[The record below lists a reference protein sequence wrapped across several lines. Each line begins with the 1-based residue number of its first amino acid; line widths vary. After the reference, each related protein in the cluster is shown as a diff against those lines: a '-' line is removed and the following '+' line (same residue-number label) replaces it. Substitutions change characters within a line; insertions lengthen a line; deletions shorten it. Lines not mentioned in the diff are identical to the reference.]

1 MKQLDF
7 IQYVA
12 RELSISEEESQELLR
27 EFSVHLNNELN
38 ETDSVQLTGLGKL
51 NKDISGISLE
61 LDPSFAIEIN
71 YKYAGMQPIV
81 VSDDFNV
88 GIEEEEE
95 SEVEVDSE
103 PEEATQP
110 EVEVDSEP
118 EEESEGD
125 VEREPEKESE
135 PEEEQESVVD
145 EEPDSEEEP
154 EAVDNTEAEG
164 DVEREPE
171 KESEPEEEQE
181 SVVDEEPDSEEEPEA
196 VDNTEV
202 EVDSEPEKESEP
214 EEEQES
220 VVDEEPDSEQ
230 EPEAVD
236 NTEVEVD
243 SEPEE
248 ESEGDVEREP
258 EEEQESEPDLDDEAK
273 ARIAKRTASLRSPKK
288 TKRSNRTPIYIGI
301 GVVFIAAMIAGWQFY
316 LKPILDEPAM
326 LVGDSS
332 TEPSNVSEAVNSNSI
347 SEEQQ
352 PSDALDNEKNG
363 LEGEASGTMVM
374 NEESSIISPE
384 NSASRINT
392 DSVVSAPIMA
402 KNVAEIPADQPRYG
416 LMGEVDTRANDGY
429 TLVLFSL
436 SNRQSAMEKY
446 ELYRSAGYRSLL
458 SPVNSSRFGL
468 MWRVSIGQFST
479 VEQALEVAKELPKEI
494 IEDYFITKI

>member
-7 IQYVA
+7 IQYIA
-12 RELSISEEESQELLR
+12 RELSISDEESKELLR

-38 ETDSVQLTGLGKL
+38 ETASVQLTGFGTLR
-51 NKDISGISLE
+51 KDISGISLE

-88 GIEEEEE
+88 GIEEDEEPEVDDREPEVEDEAEVQLEPEIVDERE
-95 SEVEVDSE
+95 SEVEVDPE
-103 PEEATQP
+103 PEEEPEP
-110 EVEVDSEP
+110 EVEVDPEP
-118 EEESEGD
+118 EEERESEAED
-125 VEREPEKESE
+125 EAEVQLESEVIDERES
-135 PEEEQESVVD
+135 
-145 EEPDSEEEP
+145 
-154 EAVDNTEAEG
+154 
-164 DVEREPE
+164 
-171 KESEPEEEQE
+171 
-181 SVVDEEPDSEEEPEA
+181 
-196 VDNTEV
+196 EV
-202 EVDSEPEKESEP
+202 EVDPEPKEERESE
-214 EEEQES
+214 EDDL
-220 VVDEEPDSEQ
+220 VDEPKIDDG
-230 EPEAVD
+230 PES
-236 NTEVEVD
+236 EVEVEVGGED
-243 SEPEE
+243 EE
-248 ESEGDVEREP
+248 V
-258 EEEQESEPDLDDEAK
+258 DLDDEAK

-288 TKRSNRTPIYIGI
+288 TKRSNLTPIYIGI
-301 GVVFIAAMIAGWQFY
+301 GVVFIAAVIAGWQFY

-326 LVGDSS
+326 LVGDSG
-332 TEPSNVSEAVNSNSI
+332 TEQSNVTEAMDSNSI
-347 SEEQQ
+347 SEEQE
-352 PSDALDNEKNG
+352 PSAALDNEKNG
-363 LEGEASGTMVM
+363 LEGEASDTMVM
-374 NEESSIISPE
+374 NEESTIISPE
-384 NSASRINT
+384 NSTSRLNT

-402 KNVAEIPADQPRYG
+402 KNVAEIPVDQPRYG

>member
-38 ETDSVQLTGLGKL
+38 ETDSVQLTGLGTL

-95 SEVEVDSE
+95 SEVEVD
-103 PEEATQP
+103 P
-110 EVEVDSEP
+110 EP
-118 EEESEGD
+118 EEET
-125 VEREPEKESE
+125 
-135 PEEEQESVVD
+135 Q
-145 EEPDSEEEP
+145 
-154 EAVDNTEAEG
+154 
-164 DVEREPE
+164 
-171 KESEPEEEQE
+171 
-181 SVVDEEPDSEEEPEA
+181 
-196 VDNTEV
+196 
-202 EVDSEPEKESEP
+202 P

-352 PSDALDNEKNG
+352 PSAALDNEKNG

-458 SPVNSSRFGL
+458 APVNSSRFGL

>member
-27 EFSVHLNNELN
+27 GFSVHLNNELN
-38 ETDSVQLTGLGKL
+38 ETDSVQLTGLGTL
-51 NKDISGISLE
+51 NKDIYGISLE

-71 YKYAGMQPIV
+71 YKYAGMQPII

-95 SEVEVDSE
+95 SEVEVDPD
-103 PEEATQP
+103 PEEEP
-110 EVEVDSEP
+110 EVEVDPDP
-118 EEESEGD
+118 EEEPEVDVERDPEEEPEVD

-135 PEEEQESVVD
+135 PEEERESVID
-145 EEPDSEEEP
+145 
-154 EAVDNTEAEG
+154 
-164 DVEREPE
+164 
-171 KESEPEEEQE
+171 K
-181 SVVDEEPDSEEEPEA
+181 
-196 VDNTEV
+196 
-202 EVDSEPEKESEP
+202 
-214 EEEQES
+214 
-220 VVDEEPDSEQ
+220 EPDSEQ

-288 TKRSNRTPIYIGI
+288 TKKSNLTPIYIGI

-332 TEPSNVSEAVNSNSI
+332 TEPSNVTEAIDSDSI

-352 PSDALDNEKNG
+352 PSAALYNEKNG
-363 LEGEASGTMVM
+363 LEGEASGTMGM

>member
-7 IQYVA
+7 IQYIA
-12 RELSISEEESQELLR
+12 RELSISDEESQELLR

-38 ETDSVQLTGLGKL
+38 ETASVQLTGFGTLR
-51 NKDISGISLE
+51 KDISGISLE

-88 GIEEEEE
+88 GIEEDDEPEVDDREPEVEDEAEVQLE
-95 SEVEVDSE
+95 SEIVDE
-103 PEEATQP
+103 REP
-110 EVEVDSEP
+110 EVEVDPEP
-118 EEESEGD
+118 EEERESE
-125 VEREPEKESE
+125 VEDDLVDEPKIDDEPESE
-135 PEEEQESVVD
+135 VEGED
-145 EEPDSEEEP
+145 EE
-154 EAVDNTEAEG
+154 V
-164 DVEREPE
+164 
-171 KESEPEEEQE
+171 
-181 SVVDEEPDSEEEPEA
+181 
-196 VDNTEV
+196 
-202 EVDSEPEKESEP
+202 
-214 EEEQES
+214 
-220 VVDEEPDSEQ
+220 
-230 EPEAVD
+230 
-236 NTEVEVD
+236 
-243 SEPEE
+243 
-248 ESEGDVEREP
+248 
-258 EEEQESEPDLDDEAK
+258 DLDDEAK

-288 TKRSNRTPIYIGI
+288 TKRSNLTPIYIGI
-301 GVVFIAAMIAGWQFY
+301 GVVFIAAVIAGWQFY

-326 LVGDSS
+326 LVGDSG
-332 TEPSNVSEAVNSNSI
+332 TEQSNVTEAMDSNSI
-347 SEEQQ
+347 SEEQE
-352 PSDALDNEKNG
+352 PSAALDNEKNG
-363 LEGEASGTMVM
+363 LEGEASDTMVM
-374 NEESSIISPE
+374 NDESTIISPE
-384 NSASRINT
+384 NSTSRLNT

-402 KNVAEIPADQPRYG
+402 KNVAEIPVDQPRYG

>member
-38 ETDSVQLTGLGKL
+38 ETDSVQLTGLGTL

-88 GIEEEEE
+88 GIEEPEEE
-95 SEVEVDSE
+95 TEGDVERE
-103 PEEATQP
+103 PEEEQESVVDEEPDSEQEPEAVDNT

-125 VEREPEKESE
+125 VERE

-154 EAVDNTEAEG
+154 EAVDNTEAE
-164 DVEREPE
+164 
-171 KESEPEEEQE
+171 
-181 SVVDEEPDSEEEPEA
+181 
-196 VDNTEV
+196 
-202 EVDSEPEKESEP
+202 VDSEPE
-214 EEEQES
+214 
-220 VVDEEPDSEQ
+220 
-230 EPEAVD
+230 EA
-236 NTEVEVD
+236 TQPEVEVD

-301 GVVFIAAMIAGWQFY
+301 GIVFIAAMIAGWQFY

-352 PSDALDNEKNG
+352 PSAALDNEKNG
-363 LEGEASGTMVM
+363 LEGEASGTMGM
-374 NEESSIISPE
+374 NEKSSIISPE

>member
-27 EFSVHLNNELN
+27 GFSVHLNNELN
-38 ETDSVQLTGLGKL
+38 ETDSVQLTGLGTL
-51 NKDISGISLE
+51 NKDIYGISLE

-71 YKYAGMQPIV
+71 YKYAGMQPII

-95 SEVEVDSE
+95 SEVEVD
-103 PEEATQP
+103 P
-110 EVEVDSEP
+110 DP
-118 EEESEGD
+118 EEESEVEVDPDPEEESEVEVDPDPEEEPEVD
-125 VEREPEKESE
+125 VERDPEKESE
-135 PEEEQESVVD
+135 PEEERESVID
-145 EEPDSEEEP
+145 
-154 EAVDNTEAEG
+154 
-164 DVEREPE
+164 
-171 KESEPEEEQE
+171 K
-181 SVVDEEPDSEEEPEA
+181 
-196 VDNTEV
+196 
-202 EVDSEPEKESEP
+202 
-214 EEEQES
+214 
-220 VVDEEPDSEQ
+220 EPDSEQ

-288 TKRSNRTPIYIGI
+288 TKKSNLTPIYIGI

-332 TEPSNVSEAVNSNSI
+332 TEPSNVTEAIDSDSI

-352 PSDALDNEKNG
+352 PSAALYNEKNG
-363 LEGEASGTMVM
+363 LEGEASGTMGM

>member
-1 MKQLDF
+1 M
-7 IQYVA
+7 
-12 RELSISEEESQELLR
+12 
-27 EFSVHLNNELN
+27 
-38 ETDSVQLTGLGKL
+38 
-51 NKDISGISLE
+51 
-61 LDPSFAIEIN
+61 DPD
-71 YKYAGMQPIV
+71 P
-81 VSDDFNV
+81 
-88 GIEEEEE
+88 
-95 SEVEVDSE
+95 
-103 PEEATQP
+103 
-110 EVEVDSEP
+110 
-118 EEESEGD
+118 
-125 VEREPEKESE
+125 
-135 PEEEQESVVD
+135 
-145 EEPDSEEEP
+145 EEEP
-154 EAVDNTEAEG
+154 EV
-164 DVEREPE
+164 
-171 KESEPEEEQE
+171 
-181 SVVDEEPDSEEEPEA
+181 
-196 VDNTEV
+196 
-202 EVDSEPEKESEP
+202 
-214 EEEQES
+214 
-220 VVDEEPDSEQ
+220 
-230 EPEAVD
+230 
-236 NTEVEVD
+236 
-243 SEPEE
+243 
-248 ESEGDVEREP
+248 DVEREP

-288 TKRSNRTPIYIGI
+288 TKKSNLTPIYIGI

-332 TEPSNVSEAVNSNSI
+332 TEPSNVTEAIDSDSI

-352 PSDALDNEKNG
+352 PSAALDNEKNG

-416 LMGEVDTRANDGY
+416 LVGEVDTRANDGY

>member
-38 ETDSVQLTGLGKL
+38 ETDSVQLTGLGTL

-61 LDPSFAIEIN
+61 LDLSFAIEIN

-95 SEVEVDSE
+95 SEVEVD
-103 PEEATQP
+103 P
-110 EVEVDSEP
+110 EP
-118 EEESEGD
+118 EEET
-125 VEREPEKESE
+125 
-135 PEEEQESVVD
+135 Q
-145 EEPDSEEEP
+145 
-154 EAVDNTEAEG
+154 
-164 DVEREPE
+164 
-171 KESEPEEEQE
+171 
-181 SVVDEEPDSEEEPEA
+181 
-196 VDNTEV
+196 
-202 EVDSEPEKESEP
+202 P

-352 PSDALDNEKNG
+352 PSAALDNEKNG

-458 SPVNSSRFGL
+458 APVNSSRFGL

>member
-12 RELSISEEESQELLR
+12 RELSISDEESQELLR
-27 EFSVHLNNELN
+27 EFSIHLNNELN
-38 ETDSVQLTGLGKL
+38 ETASVQLTGLGTLK
-51 NKDISGISLE
+51 KDISGISLE

-88 GIEEEEE
+88 GIEEDEET
-95 SEVEVDSE
+95 EVEDE
-103 PEEATQP
+103 PEVQVEP
-110 EVEVDSEP
+110 EVDN
-118 EEESEGD
+118 
-125 VEREPEKESE
+125 E

-145 EEPDSEEEP
+145 EEPDSEEDR
-154 EAVDNTEAEG
+154 EAD
-164 DVEREPE
+164 
-171 KESEPEEEQE
+171 
-181 SVVDEEPDSEEEPEA
+181 
-196 VDNTEV
+196 DNTEV
-202 EVDSEPEKESEP
+202 EVEPEP
-214 EEEQES
+214 EEEH
-220 VVDEEPDSEQ
+220 
-230 EPEAVD
+230 
-236 NTEVEVD
+236 
-243 SEPEE
+243 EPEE
-248 ESEGDVEREP
+248 EVDLADGPESEVEDEP
-258 EEEQESEPDLDDEAK
+258 EPDLDDEAN

-288 TKRSNRTPIYIGI
+288 TKRSNLTPIYIGI

-316 LKPILDEPAM
+316 LKPILVEPAM

-332 TEPSNVSEAVNSNSI
+332 TEQSNVTEAMDSNSI

-352 PSDALDNEKNG
+352 PSASLDNEKNSQK
-363 LEGEASGTMVM
+363 GEASGSMVM

-384 NSASRINT
+384 NSALRINS

-402 KNVAEIPADQPRYG
+402 KNVAEIPVDQPRYG

-429 TLVLFSL
+429 TMVLFSL

-494 IEDYFITKI
+494 IKDYFITKI

>member
-27 EFSVHLNNELN
+27 GFSVHLNNELN
-38 ETDSVQLTGLGKL
+38 ETDSVQLTGLGTL
-51 NKDISGISLE
+51 NKDIYGISLE

-71 YKYAGMQPIV
+71 YKYAGMQPII

-95 SEVEVDSE
+95 SEVEVD
-103 PEEATQP
+103 
-110 EVEVDSEP
+110 
-118 EEESEGD
+118 
-125 VEREPEKESE
+125 
-135 PEEEQESVVD
+135 
-145 EEPDSEEEP
+145 PDPEEEP
-154 EAVDNTEAEG
+154 EV
-164 DVEREPE
+164 DVER
-171 KESEPEEEQE
+171 
-181 SVVDEEPDSEEEPEA
+181 EPEA

-202 EVDSEPEKESEP
+202 EVDSEPEEETQPGEEVDPDPEEEPEVDVEREPEKESEP
-214 EEEQES
+214 EEERES
-220 VVDEEPDSEQ
+220 VIDKEPDSEQ

-248 ESEGDVEREP
+248 ETQSEVEVDPDPEEEPEVDVEREP

-288 TKRSNRTPIYIGI
+288 TKKSNLTPIYIGI

-332 TEPSNVSEAVNSNSI
+332 TEPSNVTEAIDSDSI

-352 PSDALDNEKNG
+352 PSAALDNEKNG

-416 LMGEVDTRANDGY
+416 LVGEVDTRANDGY

>member
-27 EFSVHLNNELN
+27 GFSVHLNNELN
-38 ETDSVQLTGLGKL
+38 ETDSVQLTGLGTL
-51 NKDISGISLE
+51 NKDIYGISLE

-71 YKYAGMQPIV
+71 YKYAGMQPII

-95 SEVEVDSE
+95 SEVEVDPD
-103 PEEATQP
+103 PEEEP
-110 EVEVDSEP
+110 EVEVDPDP
-118 EEESEGD
+118 EEEPEVDVERDPEEEPEVD

-135 PEEEQESVVD
+135 PEEERESVID
-145 EEPDSEEEP
+145 
-154 EAVDNTEAEG
+154 
-164 DVEREPE
+164 
-171 KESEPEEEQE
+171 K
-181 SVVDEEPDSEEEPEA
+181 
-196 VDNTEV
+196 
-202 EVDSEPEKESEP
+202 
-214 EEEQES
+214 
-220 VVDEEPDSEQ
+220 EPDSEQ

-288 TKRSNRTPIYIGI
+288 TKKSNLTPIYIGI
-301 GVVFIAAMIAGWQFY
+301 GVVFIAAMIAGWQLY

-332 TEPSNVSEAVNSNSI
+332 TEPSNVTEAIDSDSI

-352 PSDALDNEKNG
+352 PSAALYNEKNG
-363 LEGEASGTMVM
+363 LEGEASGTMGM

>member
-27 EFSVHLNNELN
+27 GFSVHLNNELN
-38 ETDSVQLTGLGKL
+38 ETDSVQLTGLGTL
-51 NKDISGISLE
+51 NKDIYGISLE

-71 YKYAGMQPIV
+71 YKYAGMQPII

-95 SEVEVDSE
+95 SEVEVD
-103 PEEATQP
+103 P
-110 EVEVDSEP
+110 DP
-118 EEESEGD
+118 EEEPEVD
-125 VEREPEKESE
+125 VERE
-135 PEEEQESVVD
+135 PEEEQES
-145 EEPDSEEEP
+145 EP
-154 EAVDNTEAEG
+154 
-164 DVEREPE
+164 
-171 KESEPEEEQE
+171 
-181 SVVDEEPDSEEEPEA
+181 
-196 VDNTEV
+196 
-202 EVDSEPEKESEP
+202 
-214 EEEQES
+214 
-220 VVDEEPDSEQ
+220 
-230 EPEAVD
+230 
-236 NTEVEVD
+236 
-243 SEPEE
+243 
-248 ESEGDVEREP
+248 EGDVEREP

-288 TKRSNRTPIYIGI
+288 TKKSNLTPIYIGI

-332 TEPSNVSEAVNSNSI
+332 TEPSNVTEAIDSDSI

-352 PSDALDNEKNG
+352 PSAALDNEKNG

-416 LMGEVDTRANDGY
+416 LVGEVDTRANDGY

>member
-27 EFSVHLNNELN
+27 GFSVHLNNELN
-38 ETDSVQLTGLGKL
+38 ETDSVQLTGLGTL

-71 YKYAGMQPIV
+71 YKYAGMQPII

-95 SEVEVDSE
+95 SEVEVD
-103 PEEATQP
+103 P
-110 EVEVDSEP
+110 DP
-118 EEESEGD
+118 EEEPEVD

-135 PEEEQESVVD
+135 PEEERESVID
-145 EEPDSEEEP
+145 
-154 EAVDNTEAEG
+154 
-164 DVEREPE
+164 
-171 KESEPEEEQE
+171 K
-181 SVVDEEPDSEEEPEA
+181 
-196 VDNTEV
+196 
-202 EVDSEPEKESEP
+202 
-214 EEEQES
+214 
-220 VVDEEPDSEQ
+220 EPDSEQ

-332 TEPSNVSEAVNSNSI
+332 TEPSNVTEAIDSDSI

-352 PSDALDNEKNG
+352 PSAALDNEKNG

>member
-27 EFSVHLNNELN
+27 GFSVHLNNELN
-38 ETDSVQLTGLGKL
+38 ETDSVQLTGLGTL
-51 NKDISGISLE
+51 NKDIYGISLE

-71 YKYAGMQPIV
+71 YKYAGMQPII

-95 SEVEVDSE
+95 SEVEVDPD
-103 PEEATQP
+103 PEEEP
-110 EVEVDSEP
+110 EVEVDPDP
-118 EEESEGD
+118 EEEPEVEVDPDPEEEPEVD

-135 PEEEQESVVD
+135 PEEERESVID
-145 EEPDSEEEP
+145 
-154 EAVDNTEAEG
+154 
-164 DVEREPE
+164 
-171 KESEPEEEQE
+171 K
-181 SVVDEEPDSEEEPEA
+181 
-196 VDNTEV
+196 
-202 EVDSEPEKESEP
+202 
-214 EEEQES
+214 
-220 VVDEEPDSEQ
+220 EPDSEQ

-288 TKRSNRTPIYIGI
+288 TKKSNLTPIYIGI

-332 TEPSNVSEAVNSNSI
+332 TEPSNVTEAIDSDSI

-352 PSDALDNEKNG
+352 PSAALYNEKNG
-363 LEGEASGTMVM
+363 LEGEASGTMGM

>member
-27 EFSVHLNNELN
+27 GFSVHLNNELN
-38 ETDSVQLTGLGKL
+38 ETDSVQLTGLGTL
-51 NKDISGISLE
+51 NKDIYGISLE

-71 YKYAGMQPIV
+71 YKYAGMQPII

-95 SEVEVDSE
+95 SEVEVD
-103 PEEATQP
+103 P
-110 EVEVDSEP
+110 DP
-118 EEESEGD
+118 EEESEVEVDPDPEEEPEVD
-125 VEREPEKESE
+125 VERDPEKESE
-135 PEEEQESVVD
+135 PEEERESVID
-145 EEPDSEEEP
+145 
-154 EAVDNTEAEG
+154 
-164 DVEREPE
+164 
-171 KESEPEEEQE
+171 K
-181 SVVDEEPDSEEEPEA
+181 
-196 VDNTEV
+196 
-202 EVDSEPEKESEP
+202 
-214 EEEQES
+214 
-220 VVDEEPDSEQ
+220 EPDSEQ

-288 TKRSNRTPIYIGI
+288 TKKSNLTPIYIGI

-332 TEPSNVSEAVNSNSI
+332 TEPSNVTEAIDSDSI

-352 PSDALDNEKNG
+352 PSAALYNEKNG
-363 LEGEASGTMVM
+363 LEGEASGTMGM

>member
-7 IQYVA
+7 IQNVA

-38 ETDSVQLTGLGKL
+38 ETDSVQLTGLGTL

-95 SEVEVDSE
+95 SEVEVDH
-103 PEEATQP
+103 
-110 EVEVDSEP
+110 EP
-118 EEESEGD
+118 EEEPEVD
-125 VEREPEKESE
+125 VEREPEEERESII
-135 PEEEQESVVD
+135 D
-145 EEPDSEEEP
+145 KEPDSE
-154 EAVDNTEAEG
+154 
-164 DVEREPE
+164 
-171 KESEPEEEQE
+171 Q
-181 SVVDEEPDSEEEPEA
+181 EPEA

-202 EVDSEPEKESEP
+202 EVDSEPEEETQSE
-214 EEEQES
+214 E
-220 VVDEEPDSEQ
+220 
-230 EPEAVD
+230 
-236 NTEVEVD
+236 EVD

-288 TKRSNRTPIYIGI
+288 TKKSNLTPIYIGI

-332 TEPSNVSEAVNSNSI
+332 TEPSNVTEAIDSDSI

-352 PSDALDNEKNG
+352 PSAALYNEKNG
-363 LEGEASGTMVM
+363 LEGEASGTMGM

-479 VEQALEVAKELPKEI
+479 VEQALEVAKELPKDI

>member
-38 ETDSVQLTGLGKL
+38 ETDSVQLTGLGTL
-51 NKDISGISLE
+51 NKDIYGISLE

-88 GIEEEEE
+88 GIEEDEE
-95 SEVEVDSE
+95 S
-103 PEEATQP
+103 

-118 EEESEGD
+118 EEESEG
-125 VEREPEKESE
+125 
-135 PEEEQESVVD
+135 
-145 EEPDSEEEP
+145 
-154 EAVDNTEAEG
+154 
-164 DVEREPE
+164 
-171 KESEPEEEQE
+171 
-181 SVVDEEPDSEEEPEA
+181 
-196 VDNTEV
+196 
-202 EVDSEPEKESEP
+202 

-236 NTEVEVD
+236 NTEAEVDSEPEEATQPEVEVD

-288 TKRSNRTPIYIGI
+288 TKRSNRTPIYLGI

-326 LVGDSS
+326 LVGDSG
-332 TEPSNVSEAVNSNSI
+332 TEPSNVTEAINSDSI

-352 PSDALDNEKNG
+352 PSAALDNEKNG
-363 LEGEASGTMVM
+363 LEGEVSGTMVM

-402 KNVAEIPADQPRYG
+402 KKVAEIPADQPRYG

-446 ELYRSAGYRSLL
+446 ELYRTAGYRSLL

>member
-7 IQYVA
+7 KQYVA
-12 RELSISEEESQELLR
+12 RELSISDEESQELLR
-27 EFSVHLNNELN
+27 EFSIHLNNELN
-38 ETDSVQLTGLGKL
+38 ETASVQLTGLGTLK
-51 NKDISGISLE
+51 KDISGISLE

-88 GIEEEEE
+88 GIEEDEET
-95 SEVEVDSE
+95 EVEDE
-103 PEEATQP
+103 PEVQVEP
-110 EVEVDSEP
+110 EVDN
-118 EEESEGD
+118 
-125 VEREPEKESE
+125 E

-145 EEPDSEEEP
+145 EEPDSEEDR
-154 EAVDNTEAEG
+154 EAD
-164 DVEREPE
+164 
-171 KESEPEEEQE
+171 
-181 SVVDEEPDSEEEPEA
+181 
-196 VDNTEV
+196 DNTEV
-202 EVDSEPEKESEP
+202 EVEP
-214 EEEQES
+214 EEEHEPGEEVDLADGPES
-220 VVDEEPDSEQ
+220 
-230 EPEAVD
+230 
-236 NTEVEVD
+236 EVED
-243 SEPEE
+243 EP
-248 ESEGDVEREP
+248 
-258 EEEQESEPDLDDEAK
+258 EPDLDDEAN

-288 TKRSNRTPIYIGI
+288 TKRSNLTPIYIGI

-316 LKPILDEPAM
+316 LKPILVEPAM

-332 TEPSNVSEAVNSNSI
+332 TEQSNVTEAMDSNSI

-352 PSDALDNEKNG
+352 PSAALDNEKNSQK
-363 LEGEASGTMVM
+363 GEASGSMVM

-384 NSASRINT
+384 NSALRINS

-402 KNVAEIPADQPRYG
+402 KNVAEIPVDQPRYG

-429 TLVLFSL
+429 TMVLFSL

-494 IEDYFITKI
+494 IKDYFITKI

>member
-12 RELSISEEESQELLR
+12 RELSISDEESQELLR
-27 EFSVHLNNELN
+27 EFSIHLYNELN
-38 ETDSVQLTGLGKL
+38 ETASVQLTGLGTLK
-51 NKDISGISLE
+51 KDISGISLE

-88 GIEEEEE
+88 GIEEDEET
-95 SEVEVDSE
+95 EVEDE
-103 PEEATQP
+103 PEVQVEP
-110 EVEVDSEP
+110 EVDN
-118 EEESEGD
+118 
-125 VEREPEKESE
+125 E

-145 EEPDSEEEP
+145 EEPDSEEDR
-154 EAVDNTEAEG
+154 EAD
-164 DVEREPE
+164 
-171 KESEPEEEQE
+171 
-181 SVVDEEPDSEEEPEA
+181 
-196 VDNTEV
+196 DNTEV
-202 EVDSEPEKESEP
+202 EVEPELEEEHEPGEEVDLADGPESEV
-214 EEEQES
+214 E
-220 VVDEEPDSEQ
+220 DEP
-230 EPEAVD
+230 
-236 NTEVEVD
+236 
-243 SEPEE
+243 
-248 ESEGDVEREP
+248 
-258 EEEQESEPDLDDEAK
+258 EPDLDDEAN

-288 TKRSNRTPIYIGI
+288 TKRSNLTPIYIGI

-332 TEPSNVSEAVNSNSI
+332 TEQSNVTEAMDSNSI

-352 PSDALDNEKNG
+352 PSAALDNEKNSQK
-363 LEGEASGTMVM
+363 GEASGTMVM

-384 NSASRINT
+384 NSALRINT

-402 KNVAEIPADQPRYG
+402 KNVAEIPVDQPRYG

-429 TLVLFSL
+429 TMVLFSL

>member
-7 IQYVA
+7 IQYIA
-12 RELSISEEESQELLR
+12 RELSISDEESKELLR

-38 ETDSVQLTGLGKL
+38 ETASVQLTGFGTLR
-51 NKDISGISLE
+51 KDISGIFLE

-88 GIEEEEE
+88 GIEEDDEPEVDDREPEVEDEAEVQLE
-95 SEVEVDSE
+95 SEIVDE
-103 PEEATQP
+103 REP
-110 EVEVDSEP
+110 EVEVDPEP
-118 EEESEGD
+118 EEE
-125 VEREPEKESE
+125 PE
-135 PEEEQESVVD
+135 
-145 EEPDSEEEP
+145 SEEEDNL
-154 EAVDNTEAEG
+154 VDEPKI
-164 DVEREPE
+164 DDEPE
-171 KESEPEEEQE
+171 SEVEGE
-181 SVVDEEPDSEEEPEA
+181 DEE
-196 VDNTEV
+196 V
-202 EVDSEPEKESEP
+202 
-214 EEEQES
+214 
-220 VVDEEPDSEQ
+220 
-230 EPEAVD
+230 
-236 NTEVEVD
+236 
-243 SEPEE
+243 
-248 ESEGDVEREP
+248 
-258 EEEQESEPDLDDEAK
+258 DLDDEAK

-288 TKRSNRTPIYIGI
+288 TKRSNLTPIYIGI
-301 GVVFIAAMIAGWQFY
+301 GVVFIAAVIAGWQFY

-326 LVGDSS
+326 LVGDSG
-332 TEPSNVSEAVNSNSI
+332 TEQSNVTEAMDSNSI
-347 SEEQQ
+347 SEEQE
-352 PSDALDNEKNG
+352 PSAALDNEKNG
-363 LEGEASGTMVM
+363 LEGEASDTMVM
-374 NEESSIISPE
+374 NEESTIISPE
-384 NSASRINT
+384 NSTSRLNT

-402 KNVAEIPADQPRYG
+402 KNVAEIPVDQPRYG

>member
-12 RELSISEEESQELLR
+12 RELSISDQESQELLR
-27 EFSVHLNNELN
+27 EFSIHLNNELN
-38 ETDSVQLTGLGKL
+38 ETASVQLTGLGTLK
-51 NKDISGISLE
+51 KDISRISLE
-61 LDPSFAIEIN
+61 LEPSFAIEIN

-88 GIEEEEE
+88 GIEEDEEN
-95 SEVEVDSE
+95 EVEDE
-103 PEEATQP
+103 PEVQVEP
-110 EVEVDSEP
+110 EVDN
-118 EEESEGD
+118 
-125 VEREPEKESE
+125 E

-145 EEPDSEEEP
+145 EEPDSEEDL
-154 EAVDNTEAEG
+154 EAVDNTE
-164 DVEREPE
+164 PE
-171 KESEPEEEQE
+171 VGPDPEQEHEPEEE
-181 SVVDEEPDSEEEPEA
+181 VDLTDGPAS
-196 VDNTEV
+196 EV
-202 EVDSEPEKESEP
+202 EVQVEPE
-214 EEEQES
+214 
-220 VVDEEPDSEQ
+220 
-230 EPEAVD
+230 VD
-236 NTEVEVD
+236 N
-243 SEPEE
+243 
-248 ESEGDVEREP
+248 
-258 EEEQESEPDLDDEAK
+258 DDEVK

-288 TKRSNRTPIYIGI
+288 TKRSNPTPIIIGI

-326 LVGDSS
+326 LVGDSG
-332 TEPSNVSEAVNSNSI
+332 TEQLNVTEAMDSNSI

-352 PSDALDNEKNG
+352 LSAALHNEKNSQK
-363 LEGEASGTMVM
+363 GEASGTMVM

-384 NSASRINT
+384 NIASRINT

-402 KNVAEIPADQPRYG
+402 KNVAEIPVDQLRYG
-416 LMGEVDTRANDGY
+416 LTGEVDARANDGY
-429 TLVLFSL
+429 TMVLFSL
-436 SNRQSAMEKY
+436 SNRQSAMKKY

>member
-27 EFSVHLNNELN
+27 GFSVHLNNELN
-38 ETDSVQLTGLGKL
+38 ETDSVQLTGLGTL
-51 NKDISGISLE
+51 NKDIYGISLE

-71 YKYAGMQPIV
+71 YKYAGMQPII

-95 SEVEVDSE
+95 SEVEVD
-103 PEEATQP
+103 P
-110 EVEVDSEP
+110 DP
-118 EEESEGD
+118 EEEPEVD

-135 PEEEQESVVD
+135 PEEEQESVID
-145 EEPDSEEEP
+145 
-154 EAVDNTEAEG
+154 
-164 DVEREPE
+164 
-171 KESEPEEEQE
+171 K
-181 SVVDEEPDSEEEPEA
+181 
-196 VDNTEV
+196 
-202 EVDSEPEKESEP
+202 
-214 EEEQES
+214 
-220 VVDEEPDSEQ
+220 EPDSEQ

-288 TKRSNRTPIYIGI
+288 TKKSNLTPIYIGI

-332 TEPSNVSEAVNSNSI
+332 TEPSNVTEAIDSDSI

-352 PSDALDNEKNG
+352 PSAALDNEKNG
-363 LEGEASGTMVM
+363 LEGEALGTMVM

>member
-27 EFSVHLNNELN
+27 GFSVHLNNELN
-38 ETDSVQLTGLGKL
+38 ETDSVQLTGLGTL
-51 NKDISGISLE
+51 NKDIYGISLE

-71 YKYAGMQPIV
+71 YKYAGMQPII

-95 SEVEVDSE
+95 SEVEVD
-103 PEEATQP
+103 P
-110 EVEVDSEP
+110 DP
-118 EEESEGD
+118 EEESEVEVDPDPEEEPEVD

-135 PEEEQESVVD
+135 PEEERESVID
-145 EEPDSEEEP
+145 
-154 EAVDNTEAEG
+154 
-164 DVEREPE
+164 
-171 KESEPEEEQE
+171 K
-181 SVVDEEPDSEEEPEA
+181 
-196 VDNTEV
+196 
-202 EVDSEPEKESEP
+202 
-214 EEEQES
+214 
-220 VVDEEPDSEQ
+220 EPDSEQ

-288 TKRSNRTPIYIGI
+288 TKKSNLTPIYIGI

-332 TEPSNVSEAVNSNSI
+332 TEPSNVTEAIDSDSI

-352 PSDALDNEKNG
+352 PSAALYNEKNG
-363 LEGEASGTMVM
+363 LEGEASGTMGM

>member
-27 EFSVHLNNELN
+27 GFSVHLNNELN
-38 ETDSVQLTGLGKL
+38 ETDSVQLTGLGTL
-51 NKDISGISLE
+51 NKDIYGISLE

-71 YKYAGMQPIV
+71 YKYAGMQPII

-95 SEVEVDSE
+95 SEVEVDPDPEEESEVEVDPDPEEEPEVDVERDPEKESE
-103 PEEATQP
+103 PEEERESVIDKEPDSEQEPEAVDNT

-125 VEREPEKESE
+125 VEREPE
-135 PEEEQESVVD
+135 EERESVID
-145 EEPDSEEEP
+145 
-154 EAVDNTEAEG
+154 
-164 DVEREPE
+164 
-171 KESEPEEEQE
+171 K
-181 SVVDEEPDSEEEPEA
+181 
-196 VDNTEV
+196 
-202 EVDSEPEKESEP
+202 
-214 EEEQES
+214 
-220 VVDEEPDSEQ
+220 EPDSEQ

-288 TKRSNRTPIYIGI
+288 TKKSNLTPIYIGI

-332 TEPSNVSEAVNSNSI
+332 TEPSNVTEAIDSDSI

-352 PSDALDNEKNG
+352 PSAALYNEKNG
-363 LEGEASGTMVM
+363 LEGEASGTMGM

>member
-38 ETDSVQLTGLGKL
+38 ETDSVQLTGLGTL

-95 SEVEVDSE
+95 SEVEVD
-103 PEEATQP
+103 P
-110 EVEVDSEP
+110 DP
-118 EEESEGD
+118 EEEPEVD

-135 PEEEQESVVD
+135 PEEERESVID
-145 EEPDSEEEP
+145 
-154 EAVDNTEAEG
+154 
-164 DVEREPE
+164 
-171 KESEPEEEQE
+171 K
-181 SVVDEEPDSEEEPEA
+181 
-196 VDNTEV
+196 
-202 EVDSEPEKESEP
+202 
-214 EEEQES
+214 
-220 VVDEEPDSEQ
+220 EPDSEQ

-243 SEPEE
+243 PEPEE
-248 ESEGDVEREP
+248 ESEGDVEPEP

-332 TEPSNVSEAVNSNSI
+332 TEPSNVTEAIDSDSI

-352 PSDALDNEKNG
+352 PSAALDNEKNG

>member
-27 EFSVHLNNELN
+27 GFSVHLNNELN
-38 ETDSVQLTGLGKL
+38 ETDSVQLTGLGTL
-51 NKDISGISLE
+51 NKDIYGISLE

-71 YKYAGMQPIV
+71 YKYAGMQPII

-95 SEVEVDSE
+95 SEVEVD
-103 PEEATQP
+103 P
-110 EVEVDSEP
+110 DP
-118 EEESEGD
+118 EEESEVEVDPDPEEEPEVD

-135 PEEEQESVVD
+135 PEEETQ
-145 EEPDSEEEP
+145 SEE
-154 EAVDNTEAEG
+154 
-164 DVEREPE
+164 
-171 KESEPEEEQE
+171 
-181 SVVDEEPDSEEEPEA
+181 
-196 VDNTEV
+196 
-202 EVDSEPEKESEP
+202 
-214 EEEQES
+214 
-220 VVDEEPDSEQ
+220 
-230 EPEAVD
+230 
-236 NTEVEVD
+236 EVD

-273 ARIAKRTASLRSPKK
+273 ARIAKRTASLRSPKR
-288 TKRSNRTPIYIGI
+288 TKKSNLTPIYIGI

-332 TEPSNVSEAVNSNSI
+332 TEPSNVTEAIDSDSI

-352 PSDALDNEKNG
+352 PSAALYNEKNG
-363 LEGEASGTMVM
+363 LEGEASGTMGM

>member
-27 EFSVHLNNELN
+27 GFSVHLNNELN
-38 ETDSVQLTGLGKL
+38 ETDSVQLTGLGTL
-51 NKDISGISLE
+51 NKDIYGISLE

-71 YKYAGMQPIV
+71 YKYAGMQPII

-95 SEVEVDSE
+95 SEVEVD
-103 PEEATQP
+103 
-110 EVEVDSEP
+110 
-118 EEESEGD
+118 
-125 VEREPEKESE
+125 
-135 PEEEQESVVD
+135 
-145 EEPDSEEEP
+145 PDPEEEP
-154 EAVDNTEAEG
+154 EV
-164 DVEREPE
+164 
-171 KESEPEEEQE
+171 
-181 SVVDEEPDSEEEPEA
+181 
-196 VDNTEV
+196 
-202 EVDSEPEKESEP
+202 
-214 EEEQES
+214 
-220 VVDEEPDSEQ
+220 
-230 EPEAVD
+230 
-236 NTEVEVD
+236 
-243 SEPEE
+243 
-248 ESEGDVEREP
+248 DVEREP

-288 TKRSNRTPIYIGI
+288 TKKSNLTPIYIGI

-332 TEPSNVSEAVNSNSI
+332 TEPSNVTEAIDSDSI

-352 PSDALDNEKNG
+352 PSAALDNEKNG

-416 LMGEVDTRANDGY
+416 LVGEVDTRANDGY

>member
-27 EFSVHLNNELN
+27 GFSVHLNNELN
-38 ETDSVQLTGLGKL
+38 ETDSVQLTGLGTL
-51 NKDISGISLE
+51 NKDIYGISLE

-71 YKYAGMQPIV
+71 YKYAGMQPII

-95 SEVEVDSE
+95 SEVEVD
-103 PEEATQP
+103 P
-110 EVEVDSEP
+110 DP
-118 EEESEGD
+118 EEEPEVD

-135 PEEEQESVVD
+135 PEEERESVID
-145 EEPDSEEEP
+145 
-154 EAVDNTEAEG
+154 
-164 DVEREPE
+164 
-171 KESEPEEEQE
+171 K
-181 SVVDEEPDSEEEPEA
+181 
-196 VDNTEV
+196 
-202 EVDSEPEKESEP
+202 
-214 EEEQES
+214 
-220 VVDEEPDSEQ
+220 EPDSEQ

-288 TKRSNRTPIYIGI
+288 TKKSNLTPIYIGI

-332 TEPSNVSEAVNSNSI
+332 TEPSNVTEAIDSDSI

-352 PSDALDNEKNG
+352 PSAALDNEKNG

>member
-27 EFSVHLNNELN
+27 GFSVHLNNELN
-38 ETDSVQLTGLGKL
+38 ETDSVQLTGLGTL
-51 NKDISGISLE
+51 NKDIYGISLE

-71 YKYAGMQPIV
+71 YKYAGMQLII

-95 SEVEVDSE
+95 SEVEVD
-103 PEEATQP
+103 P
-110 EVEVDSEP
+110 DP
-118 EEESEGD
+118 EEEPEVD

-135 PEEEQESVVD
+135 PEEERESVID
-145 EEPDSEEEP
+145 
-154 EAVDNTEAEG
+154 
-164 DVEREPE
+164 
-171 KESEPEEEQE
+171 K
-181 SVVDEEPDSEEEPEA
+181 
-196 VDNTEV
+196 
-202 EVDSEPEKESEP
+202 
-214 EEEQES
+214 
-220 VVDEEPDSEQ
+220 EPDSEQ

-248 ESEGDVEREP
+248 ETQSEVDVEREP

-288 TKRSNRTPIYIGI
+288 TKKSNLTPIYIGI

-332 TEPSNVSEAVNSNSI
+332 TEPSNVTEAIDSDSI

-352 PSDALDNEKNG
+352 PSAALDNEKNG
-363 LEGEASGTMVM
+363 LEGEASGTMGM

>member
-38 ETDSVQLTGLGKL
+38 ETASVQLTGLGTLK
-51 NKDISGISLE
+51 KDISGISLE

-95 SEVEVDSE
+95 SEVEVD
-103 PEEATQP
+103 P
-110 EVEVDSEP
+110 EP
-118 EEESEGD
+118 EEETQ
-125 VEREPEKESE
+125 

-145 EEPDSEEEP
+145 EEPDSEEDR
-154 EAVDNTEAEG
+154 EANDNTEIEV
-164 DVEREPE
+164 DPEPE
-171 KESEPEEEQE
+171 Q
-181 SVVDEEPDSEEEPEA
+181 
-196 VDNTEV
+196 
-202 EVDSEPEKESEP
+202 
-214 EEEQES
+214 
-220 VVDEEPDSEQ
+220 
-230 EPEAVD
+230 
-236 NTEVEVD
+236 
-243 SEPEE
+243 
-248 ESEGDVEREP
+248 EREP

-288 TKRSNRTPIYIGI
+288 TKKSSLTPIYIGI

-326 LVGDSS
+326 LVGDSN
-332 TEPSNVSEAVNSNSI
+332 TEPSNVTEAIDSDSI

-352 PSDALDNEKNG
+352 PSAALDNEKNG

-416 LMGEVDTRANDGY
+416 LVGEVDTRANDGY

-446 ELYRSAGYRSLL
+446 ELYLSAGYRSLL
-458 SPVNSSRFGL
+458 APVNSSRFGL

-479 VEQALEVAKELPKEI
+479 VEQALEVAKELPKETI
-494 IEDYFITKI
+494 KDYFITKI